1 MVFIRKKKKKEKRF
15 GWARKLK
22 KKKEKKKRTE
32 RIYYENSDF
41 LLELMTLERAR
52 QRQTTEPDELSS
64 DNWQRSKERK

>member
-1 MVFIRKKKKKEKRF
+1 MVFIRKKKR
-15 GWARKLK
+15 K
-22 KKKEKKKRTE
+22 KKGLVELENWKKKKKKRTE

>member
-1 MVFIRKKKKKEKRF
+1 MVFIRKKKERKKVWLSQKTE
-15 GWARKLK
+15 

-64 DNWQRSKERK
+64 DN